1 MTSVREGSFLLT
13 DGYSIPGPQA
23 SPERCQDLERN
34 SHGEA
39 DWHFFTPTC
48 LISAAT
54 SRHVGHDSHCMN
66 AAPSH
71 RHIRTAMGAAAE
83 QIGQWWLWIFG
94 QESFKSV
101 KLNKA
106 MKFSVLL
113 LNLFVKCKHFRS
125 KKQSWPL
132 NGLNEFSCIF
142 SLPNIAPE
150 IKKYAKE
157 CANIKTETLKP
168 SKRQRKFYLKTTF
181 TF

>member
-34 SHGEA
+34 SHWEA

-83 QIGQWWLWIFG
+83 QIGQ
-94 QESFKSV
+94 ESFKSV

-106 MKFSVLL
+106 MKYSVLL
-113 LNLFVKCKHFRS
+113 LNLFVKFKHFRS

-157 CANIKTETLKP
+157 CANIKT
-168 SKRQRKFYLKTTF
+168 
-181 TF
+181 